1 MNGEFDDLDRA
12 LRALPLEEAPAGLR
26 DSILAATIYA
36 PPLPALAMRFW
47 EVTGVGVWLAVAA
60 WFALAVVSNPGAAS
74 QFAGFGTRLASV
86 LSDTLTL
93 EWLAA
98 GMSVALTISFFT
110 LQPVRVRVRTGRS

>member
-12 LRALPLEEAPAGLR
+12 LRALPLEEPPAGLR

-36 PPLPALAMRFW
+36 PSVPALAMRFW
-47 EVTGVGVWLAVAA
+47 EVTGVGVWLALAA
-60 WFALAVVSNPGAAS
+60 WLGLAVISNHAAAS
-74 QFAGFGTRLASV
+74 QFAAFGSRVASV

-98 GMSVALTISFFT
+98 GMSLALTISFVT
-110 LQPVRVRVRTGRS
+110 IQPVRVRVRTGRS